1 MKSARTPYPVI
12 HAPFPVVLDAN
23 VLIPLTVCDT
33 LLSAA
38 HEGLIQIHWT
48 ELILEETRR
57 NLVKAIGLS
66 EEKAA
71 RRVAAMKAAF
81 PEAMVTGHEGL
92 IASMTNSEKD
102 RHVLAAA
109 VHVGA
114 QTLVTSNLRD
124 FEKQHLPATLQAQA
138 PDTFLQHLLSQAPD
152 VVLEMLRA
160 QAEALRNPPISLMRL
175 VDGLAR
181 SVPGFAREVREL
193 LPPSLI

>member
-1 MKSARTPYPVI
+1 MI

-33 LLSAA
+33 LLRAA

-48 ELILEETRR
+48 EFILEETRR
-57 NLVKAIGLS
+57 NLVKALSLS

-92 IASMTNSEKD
+92 IPCMTNHVKD

-109 VHVGA
+109 IHVGA
-114 QTLVTSNLRD
+114 QTLVTSNLHD
-124 FEKQHLPATLQAQA
+124 FQKQHLPARLQAQA
-138 PDTFLQHLLSQAPD
+138 PDIFLQHLLSQAPET
-152 VVLEMLRA
+152 VLELLRA
-160 QAEALRNPPISLMRL
+160 QAEGLRNPPVSLGKL
-175 VDGLAR
+175 LDGLAR
-181 SVPGFAREVREL
+181 SVPDFVAEVRTL
-193 LPPSLI
+193 LPPGP

>member
-1 MKSARTPYPVI
+1 MI
-12 HAPFPVVLDAN
+12 HASFPVVLDAN

-66 EEKAA
+66 EEKAS

-92 IASMTNSEKD
+92 ISSMTNHEKD

-114 QTLVTSNLRD
+114 QTLVTSNLKD
-124 FEKQHLPATLQAQA
+124 FGKNHLPASLQAQD

-152 VVLEMLRA
+152 VIMEMLRA

-175 VDGLAR
+175 LDGLAR
-181 SVPGFAREVREL
+181 SVPGFAREAREL
-193 LPPSLI
+193 LPPSFFK

>member
-1 MKSARTPYPVI
+1 MPSVI

-23 VLIPLTVCDT
+23 VLIPLSVCDT

-57 NLVKAIGLS
+57 NLVKALGLS
-66 EEKAA
+66 EEKAT

-124 FEKQHLPATLQAQA
+124 FRQKHLPATLQAQA
-138 PDTFLQHLLSQAPD
+138 PDTFLQHLLSQAPET
-152 VVLEMLRA
+152 VLEMLRA
-160 QAEALRNPPISLMRL
+160 QAEALRNPPISLMKL
-175 VDGLAR
+175 LDGLAR
-181 SVPGFAREVREL
+181 SVPVFAGEVRAL
-193 LPPSLI
+193 LPSSFTNP

>member
-1 MKSARTPYPVI
+1 MI

-57 NLVKAIGLS
+57 NLVSALGLS
-66 EEKAA
+66 EQKAA

-92 IASMTNSEKD
+92 IPSMTNSEKD

-124 FEKQHLPATLQAQA
+124 FGKKHLPTTLQAQG
-138 PDTFLQHLLSQAPD
+138 PDTFLQHLLSQAPE

-175 VDGLAR
+175 LDGLAR
-181 SVPGFAREVREL
+181 SVPVFAGEVRAL
-193 LPPSLI
+193 LPPAFTEP

>member
-1 MKSARTPYPVI
+1 MI

-23 VLIPLTVCDT
+23 VLIPLSVCDT

-57 NLVKAIGLS
+57 NLVKALGLS
-66 EEKAA
+66 EEKAT

-124 FEKQHLPATLQAQA
+124 FRQKHLPATLQAQA
-138 PDTFLQHLLSQAPD
+138 PDTFLQHLLSQAPET
-152 VVLEMLRA
+152 VLEMLRA
-160 QAEALRNPPISLMRL
+160 QAEALRNPPISLMKL
-175 VDGLAR
+175 LDGLAR
-181 SVPGFAREVREL
+181 SVPVFAGEVRAL
-193 LPPSLI
+193 LPSSFTNP

>member
-1 MKSARTPYPVI
+1 MI
-12 HAPFPVVLDAN
+12 HAPFPIVLDAN

-71 RRVAAMKAAF
+71 RRVAAMRTAF

-92 IASMTNSEKD
+92 IASMTNPEKD

-114 QTLVTSNLRD
+114 QTLVTNNLRD
-124 FEKQHLPATLQAQA
+124 FAKQHLPSTLQAQA
-138 PDTFLQHLLSQAPD
+138 PDTFLQHLLSQAPE

-160 QAEALRNPPISLMRL
+160 QAEALRNPPISLTRL
-175 VDGLAR
+175 LEGLAR
-181 SVPGFAREVREL
+181 SVPVFAREVSEL
-193 LPPSLI
+193 LPPSFVK

>member
-1 MKSARTPYPVI
+1 MI

-38 HEGLIQIHWT
+38 QEGLIQIHWT

-57 NLVKAIGLS
+57 NLVRTLGLS

-92 IASMTNSEKD
+92 IPSMTNPEKD

-109 VHVGA
+109 IHVGA

-124 FEKQHLPATLQAQA
+124 FQKQHLPASLQAQA
-138 PDTFLQHLLSQAPD
+138 PDIFLQHLLSQAPET
-152 VVLEMLRA
+152 VLELLRA
-160 QAEALRNPPISLMRL
+160 QAEALRNPPISLRKL
-175 VDGLAR
+175 LDGLAR
-181 SVPGFAREVREL
+181 SVPGFVEEVRKR
-193 LPPSLI
+193 LPPGL

>member
-1 MKSARTPYPVI
+1 MI
-12 HAPFPVVLDAN
+12 HATFPVVLDAN

-71 RRVAAMKAAF
+71 RRVAAMRSAF

-92 IASMTNSEKD
+92 ISSMTNHEKD

-109 VHVGA
+109 VHAGA
-114 QTLVTSNLRD
+114 QTLVTSNLKD
-124 FEKQHLPATLQAQA
+124 FSRKHLPASIQAQD
-138 PDTFLQHLLSQAPD
+138 PDTFFQHLLSQAPD

-160 QAEALRNPPISLMRL
+160 QAEALRNPPISLMKL
-175 VDGLAR
+175 LDGLAR
-181 SVPGFAREVREL
+181 SVPGFAREVREM
-193 LPPSLI
+193 LPPVLLK

>member
-1 MKSARTPYPVI
+1 MTIARTPHPVI

-38 HEGLIQIHWT
+38 QEGLIQIHWT

-57 NLVKAIGLS
+57 NLVRTLGLS

-92 IASMTNSEKD
+92 IPSMTNPEKD

-109 VHVGA
+109 IHVGA

-124 FEKQHLPATLQAQA
+124 FQKQHLPASLQAQA
-138 PDTFLQHLLSQAPD
+138 PDIFLQHLLSQAPET
-152 VVLEMLRA
+152 VLELLRA
-160 QAEALRNPPISLMRL
+160 QAEALRNPPISLRKL
-175 VDGLAR
+175 LDGLAR
-181 SVPGFAREVREL
+181 SVPGFVEEVRKR
-193 LPPSLI
+193 LPPGL

>member
-1 MKSARTPYPVI
+1 MI
-12 HAPFPVVLDAN
+12 HAAFPVVLDAN

-57 NLVKAIGLS
+57 NLVKAMGLS

-92 IASMTNSEKD
+92 IPSMTNPEKD

-114 QTLVTSNLRD
+114 QTIVTSNLRD
-124 FEKQHLPATLQAQA
+124 FGKKHLPASLQAQD

-160 QAEALRNPPISLMRL
+160 QAEALRNPPISLMKL
-175 VDGLAR
+175 LEGLAR
-181 SVPGFAREVREL
+181 SVPDFAREVREL
-193 LPPSLI
+193 LPPSLIK